1 VNKETKKHKSHR
13 PEAGSFDLNTL
24 KRRAWRYLQPEDNII
39 DTLSSEQISLL
50 YSGLLASLI
59 ISALLAA
66 ILAAVQSLVL
76 APEPVTI
83 WLTSMGMV
91 LLGRG
96 ILLIVWRYSSS
107 KYDPSSA
114 DLWLNLF
121 RIGAIATGVIW
132 GIGGILLSLTDNP
145 AHKIYVSFVLAG
157 LSAGAAATLFIDRV
171 SFIGYLLAV
180 LIPQIIFLAY
190 EGTPISFGM
199 SIMDTLFLFFILS
212 STLKLNHHIE
222 ENFHLRKQAT
232 DNEVRL
238 HQMLESSPI
247 AAHITDAVSHEVVFA
262 NKSYSSLLD
271 TMPQEVIGLI
281 PSGYYAPK
289 VYRDITEKL
298 HKGESITNKLVEL
311 QSPGDKGW
319 TKWVLASY
327 FPLEY
332 QDKPAI
338 LGWLYDIT
346 ERKLMEDKIKY
357 MAYHDILTGLPNRS
371 QITAHLKEAII
382 NADQEDSVVA
392 LIFLDLDKFKYVNDE
407 YGHQTGDLLLR
418 AAAQRIDR
426 CLRKSDLVARV
437 GGDEFVILLPSI
449 KARKYAL
456 EIAEKIRHTLSQ
468 PFLIEGVT
476 LDISASIG
484 VAIYP
489 EDADEEQKLIKQA
502 DTAMYYAKSE
512 GRNCVKSYPQTLR
525 REKS

>member
-1 VNKETKKHKSHR
+1 V
-13 PEAGSFDLNTL
+13 
-24 KRRAWRYLQPEDNII
+24 I
-39 DTLSSEQISLL
+39 
-50 YSGLLASLI
+50 
-59 ISALLAA
+59 
-66 ILAAVQSLVL
+66 
-76 APEPVTI
+76 
-83 WLTSMGMV
+83 

-96 ILLIVWRYSSS
+96 ILLIVWRHSSS

-132 GIGGILLSLTDNP
+132 GIGGILFSLTDDP

-171 SFIGYLLAV
+171 SFIGYMLAV
-180 LIPQIIFLAY
+180 LIPQIFFLAY
-190 EGTPISFGM
+190 EGNPISFSM

-212 STLKLNHHIE
+212 NTLKLNYHIE

-232 DNEVRL
+232 DNESRL
-238 HQMLESSPI
+238 HQILESSPI

-262 NKSYSSLLD
+262 NKSYSSLLNS
-271 TMPQEVIGLI
+271 TPEEVIGLI
-281 PSGYYAPK
+281 PSGYYAPDI
-289 VYRDITEKL
+289 YRDITEKL
-298 HKGESITNKLVEL
+298 RKGESITNKLVEL
-311 QSPGDKGW
+311 QYPGNKGW

-327 FPLEY
+327 SPLEY
-332 QDKPAI
+332 QDKAAI

-382 NADQEDSVVA
+382 NAENENGSVA
-392 LIFLDLDKFKYVNDE
+392 LVFLDLE

-418 AAAQRIDR
+418 AAAKRIDH

-456 EIAEKIRHTLSQ
+456 EIAENIRHTLSQ

-484 VAIYP
+484 VALYP
-489 EDADEEQKLIKQA
+489 EDADEEQTLIKRA

-512 GRNCVKSYPQTLR
+512 GRNCVKSYPQA
-525 REKS
+525 EQGQNS